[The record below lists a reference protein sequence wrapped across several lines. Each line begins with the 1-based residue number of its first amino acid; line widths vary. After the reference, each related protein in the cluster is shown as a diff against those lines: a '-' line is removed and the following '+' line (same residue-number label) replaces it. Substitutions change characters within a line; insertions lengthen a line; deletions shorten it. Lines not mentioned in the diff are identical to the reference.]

1 MALPNQLD
9 SVGEFVLPV
18 HVVPSPRGFGF
29 GSDGTRFLASGVG
42 PDGLLYCVAR
52 DTVVAFNFE
61 TGQCEGVA
69 VEFPDLY
76 GQALI
81 FYPD

>member
-1 MALPNQLD
+1 MALPRQLD

-18 HVVPSPRGFGF
+18 HVVPFPRGFAF
-29 GSDGTRFLASGVG
+29 GLDGTRSLASGVG
-42 PDGLLYCVAR
+42 PDGLLYCVAG
-52 DTVVAFNFE
+52 DTVLAFNLE
-61 TGQCEGVA
+61 TGQCAGVA
-69 VEFPDLY
+69 VEFPGLY